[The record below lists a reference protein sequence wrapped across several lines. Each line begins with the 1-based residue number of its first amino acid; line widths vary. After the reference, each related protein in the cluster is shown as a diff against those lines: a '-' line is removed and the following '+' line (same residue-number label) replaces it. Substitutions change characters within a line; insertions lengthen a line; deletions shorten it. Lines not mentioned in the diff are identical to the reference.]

1 MASYPVLFPRLLAHI
16 AMSTVN
22 TWGMRAG
29 CRFLQTLAADESSP
43 QSYSL
48 HLPDLPIED
57 MVSPVGDLENQVN
70 SPMESRTLVLK
81 SQRKIS

>member
-1 MASYPVLFPRLLAHI
+1 
-16 AMSTVN
+16 MSTVN

-70 SPMESRTLVLK
+70 SPASHILF
-81 SQRKIS
+81 IIDF